1 MKRFGIAIVVIV
13 ITLSGCSLLP
23 SKSVAL
29 TLGKIPYTW
38 SIPTELAS
46 HLTVEIPTNEF
57 AVQAQELGAQAQAI
71 VYYTPDKG
79 ERVSFMGAF
88 YFPSNTYYAI
98 NRSDEPPAFG
108 SKVIEDKAMI
118 LSAWGPQD
126 SIFDPTTQDGKNISE
141 LYNYVY
147 DPKNFTPT
155 HTWKSQP
162 IVSILGCYGAAL
174 KADRFYLQITK
185 QDGLK
190 VEGKISLNN
199 NMKDSSSG
207 NFVGTFDGK
216 TLNGMYRFMS
226 EGVWSNRELFYRL
239 TPKGFLS
246 GFGPVEEN
254 GDTARF
260 IRPLSLSW
268 DESYIY
274 SAQKFCK

>member
-147 DPKNFTPT
+147 DPKNFTPPYMEEST
-155 HTWKSQP
+155 H
-162 IVSILGCYGAAL
+162 
-174 KADRFYLQITK
+174 RFHP
-185 QDGLK
+185 
-190 VEGKISLNN
+190 
-199 NMKDSSSG
+199 
-207 NFVGTFDGK
+207 
-216 TLNGMYRFMS
+216 
-226 EGVWSNRELFYRL
+226 RL
-239 TPKGFLS
+239 LW
-246 GFGPVEEN
+246 
-254 GDTARF
+254 R
-260 IRPLSLSW
+260 
-268 DESYIY
+268 
-274 SAQKFCK
+274 SAQSRSLLSSNH